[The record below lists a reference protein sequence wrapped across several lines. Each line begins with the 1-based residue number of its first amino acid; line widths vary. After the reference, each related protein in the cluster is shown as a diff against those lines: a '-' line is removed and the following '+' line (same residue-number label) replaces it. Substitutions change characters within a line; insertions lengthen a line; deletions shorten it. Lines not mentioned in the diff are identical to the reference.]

1 MQIEMDQLVALA
13 WQAGAL
19 LLTLAVGLFC
29 FQVGRRGLERLF
41 ARGLINQS
49 FLLIAKN
56 VLRWLLIIVV
66 AAALL
71 QQLGVK
77 ISSIV
82 TALLTVAG
90 MIAIGFIAVWSVLS
104 NILCAM
110 MLVIFR
116 NFDIGDEIEIV
127 EPVGGSGLRGRV
139 VGFNIMFTTLA
150 ESDEGTDAAMRT
162 QVPNNIFFQK
172 TLRRRPGRATEGLGQ
187 YLLARSRHGD
197 EIRPD
202 EGR

>member
-1 MQIEMDQLVALA
+1 MKIEMDQLLALA
-13 WQAGAL
+13 WQAGGL
-19 LLTLAVGLFC
+19 ILTLAVGLLC

-41 ARGLINQS
+41 ASGLVNQA
-49 FLLIAKN
+49 FFLIAKN
-56 VLRWLLIIVV
+56 ILRWLLIIVV
-66 AAALL
+66 AVAIL

-77 ISSIV
+77 VSNIV

-110 MLVIFR
+110 MLIIFR
-116 NFDIGDEIEIV
+116 NFDMGDEIEII
-127 EPVGGSGLRGRV
+127 EPVGGPGLRGRV
-139 VGFNIMFTTLA
+139 VGFNLMFTILA
-150 ESDEGTDAAMRT
+150 ESGEGVDAAMRT

-172 TLRRRPGRATEGLGQ
+172 TLRRRPGRITEGLGQ
-187 YLLARSRHGD
+187 YLLARTRHGD
-197 EIRPD
+197 EIRAD